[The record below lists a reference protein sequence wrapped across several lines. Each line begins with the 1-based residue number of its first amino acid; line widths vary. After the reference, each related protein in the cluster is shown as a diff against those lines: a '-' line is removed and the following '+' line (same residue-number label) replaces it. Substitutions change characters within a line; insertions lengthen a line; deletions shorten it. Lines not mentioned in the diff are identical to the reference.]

1 MGLLQ
6 NWLRKLKQERQDRK
20 FDEEIQKLID
30 NEREE
35 NADLRFK
42 EEYRKE
48 KIKTFLE

>member
-6 NWLRKLKQERQDRK
+6 DWLQKLKQERQDRK

-35 NADLRFK
+35 NRETRFK

-48 KIKTFLE
+48 KLRAFLE